1 MATLKTVVINKDGLA
16 TVINEKDFQQ
26 GVHDL
31 WSDKK
36 DSEYIPDEI
45 ADEVFDDVSD
55 EVFDDVSD
63 DEESEEENTNTL
75 ALKLR
80 KSRKK

>member
-45 ADEVFDDVSD
+45 ADG
-55 EVFDDVSD
+55 VFDDVSD